1 VGKAVIAKGRLIP
14 FPGATIS
21 LVAPPGGS
29 ASPVRDFVSLTADIL
44 VPLQMTF
51 NIQAFDDEGSEGEI
65 RTVAL
70 MRPDAREE
78 SLWETTIQVPR
89 ITREAIG
96 AWWEAAQRPGERLVI
111 EAKCLVPAEI
121 EGLDSGLTFHGRSR
135 VEVTRDEDGCWIDS
149 ANITLR
155 AEAPLTGRI
164 DAEFGDATLNVHWS
178 PWAVVGNPISALLQR
193 SLDGF
198 RAAGWK
204 VEYLSDHFTER
215 MQAHY
220 RN

>member
-1 VGKAVIAKGRLIP
+1 
-14 FPGATIS
+14 
-21 LVAPPGGS
+21 
-29 ASPVRDFVSLTADIL
+29 
-44 VPLQMTF
+44 MTF
-51 NIQAFDDEGSEGEI
+51 NIQAFDDEGNEGAI

-78 SLWETTIQVPR
+78 SQGKTTNQITR

-96 AWWEAAQRPGERLVI
+96 AWWEAAQRPGERLRSARII

-121 EGLDSGLTFHGRSR
+121 EGLFGLEFKGRSR
-135 VEVTRDEDGCWIDS
+135 VEVTRDQDGCWVDS
-149 ANITLR
+149 ANITLVT
-155 AEAPLTGRI
+155 EAPLTAWI
-164 DAEFGDATLNVHWS
+164 DEEFGDATLSVHWS
-178 PWAVVGNPISALLQR
+178 PWAVAGNPISALLQS

-220 RN
+220 RD